1 MQCGASRTADA
12 CGGRLVLGGVG
23 RRGLRPGGR
32 SRTTATKGEDGMQIT
47 KSIERMI
54 ERILGQDLLDRLRG
68 DRTPA
73 SPRVCEF
80 GHPVFSGNSLCS
92 YGHHAA

>member
-1 MQCGASRTADA
+1 MSRPSWSPAGRALADD
-12 CGGRLVLGGVG
+12 GY
-23 RRGLRPGGR
+23 
-32 SRTTATKGEDGMQIT
+32 SREVGMQIT

-54 ERILGQDLLDRLRG
+54 ERILGQDLLDRLKG

-80 GHPVFSGNSLCS
+80 GHPVFSGNNLCS
-92 YGHHAA
+92 YGHQAA

>member
-1 MQCGASRTADA
+1 
-12 CGGRLVLGGVG
+12 
-23 RRGLRPGGR
+23 
-32 SRTTATKGEDGMQIT
+32 MQIT

-54 ERILGQDLLDRLRG
+54 ERILGQDLLDRLKG

-80 GHPVFSGNSLCS
+80 GHPVFSGNNLCS